1 MDFNF
6 VYDSE
11 ERKYG
16 VYIVVVMIFTVFVA
30 LLSMILKGTIK
41 RTNYLNFDSDS
52 EEKKRSDECG
62 EIIMST
68 CGKHEHE
75 HCCLKYRKSRCR
87 FGI

>member
-41 RTNYLNFDSDS
+41 EL
-52 EEKKRSDECG
+52 
-62 EIIMST
+62 II
-68 CGKHEHE
+68 
-75 HCCLKYRKSRCR
+75 
-87 FGI
+87 